1 MLTSHQGNANQNHSE
16 IPPHTNLGWLLTK
29 KEKKAENKCWQGCGE
44 IGTPAHCWWE
54 CNMMQLPWKKYGGS
68 SKIFK

>member
-29 KEKKAENKCWQGCGE
+29 KEKKAENKYWQGCGE

-54 CNMMQLPWKKYGGS
+54 CNMMQLPWKTIWWFLKNV
-68 SKIFK
+68 